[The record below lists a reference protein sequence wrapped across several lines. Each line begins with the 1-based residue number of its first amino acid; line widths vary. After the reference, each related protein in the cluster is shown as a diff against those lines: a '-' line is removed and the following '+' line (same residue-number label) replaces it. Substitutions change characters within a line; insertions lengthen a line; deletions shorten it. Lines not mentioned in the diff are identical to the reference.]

1 MTALTTLEKF
11 KKGDVS
17 ALARIISHVENREPG
32 YREALSRLYRFERKA
47 VRIGLT
53 GPPGAGKS
61 TLVDCLSRRLYERKQ
76 SVAVI
81 AVDPSSP
88 FTGGALLG
96 DRVRSHELERK
107 EGAPKHFFRS
117 MATRGSRGGLSGATD
132 NVALTMDAFGFDYIL
147 IETVGVGQ
155 VELDIVDNC
164 DLVVVILVPESGD
177 AVQTLKAG
185 LTEIADIFVVN
196 KADRDGADRIV
207 ADLEVML
214 GLREKKDDETRV
226 PIVATDALR
235 EKNVDELLSE
245 IDGLIEQKRAS
256 AKFEEDRERQMHG
269 KISRI
274 LQNRFLSE
282 ASQRFADSGWIEGRI
297 SEILAGQDDPYSV
310 ADRLYEE
317 ALGG

>member
-1 MTALTTLEKF
+1 MTTLEKF
-11 KKGDVS
+11 EKGDVS
-17 ALARIISHVENREPG
+17 ALARIISHLENRETG
-32 YREALSRLYRFERKA
+32 YRELLSRLYRFERKA

-53 GPPGAGKS
+53 GPPGSGKS
-61 TLVDCLSRRLYERKQ
+61 TLVDCLSRRLYERQ
-76 SVAVI
+76 CGVGVI

-107 EGAPKHFFRS
+107 DGAPLHFFRS
-117 MATRGSRGGLSGATD
+117 MATRGSRGGLAGATD
-132 NVALTMDAFGFDYIL
+132 NAALALDAFGFDYVL

-155 VELDIVDNC
+155 VEIDIVDNC

-196 KADRDGADRIV
+196 KADRDGADRVV
-207 ADLEVML
+207 ADLEIML
-214 GLREKKDDETRV
+214 SMRGVNDKATQV
-226 PIVATDALR
+226 PIIATDAIR

-245 IDGLIEQKRAS
+245 IERQIEQKRAS
-256 AKFEEDRERQMHG
+256 AKFEEDRERQMRG

-274 LQNRFLSE
+274 LQGRFLNE
-282 ASQRFADSGWIEGRI
+282 TRRKFADSGWIESRI

-317 ALGG
+317 ALGS